1 MCNPSVMRIPR
12 AEEEEPQNVIP
23 GAGMPQMSPQTGPNK
38 ISTILMKTGEP
49 QSKQILLRCV

>member
-1 MCNPSVMRIPR
+1 MSQEMWQPSVMRIPR

-38 ISTILMKTGEP
+38 ILTILMKTGEP
-49 QSKQILLRCV
+49 QSK